1 MQLAPMFGH
10 GLDRRQI
17 DVCSHV
23 GSAASWSNSC
33 HCEPPRSRPILCN
46 QSRLWTRSEGAP
58 MPEKVAVV
66 TGCSA
71 GIGRSIAVALA
82 KKNYIVVGNSRREDD
97 RAKRLLSELHQHS
110 SRSTFVPG
118 DLSISSAAAEFCRAV
133 ASAVPKVDVLI
144 NNAGRTEPTSIT
156 SFDIDEW
163 RSQFDA
169 NFFSAVSVTNGL
181 LGLVQSCNGSIV
193 NISSVRGLFDSG
205 REGVMAYSAAK
216 AALNSFT
223 KTLAKAL
230 APNVTVN
237 AILPGFTATTYLER
251 APSEQVAAWKEI
263 SAIQRF
269 IEPDEIAEIT
279 ISVAENRAMTGSLV
293 LVDGGLALRRG

>member
-1 MQLAPMFGH
+1 MSALGQYRPLRISLLRTYLCIEILASLGGAM
-10 GLDRRQI
+10 
-17 DVCSHV
+17 
-23 GSAASWSNSC
+23 
-33 HCEPPRSRPILCN
+33 
-46 QSRLWTRSEGAP
+46 SERI
-58 MPEKVAVV
+58 AVV

-97 RAKRLLSELHQHS
+97 RAKNLLSELHQYS
-110 SRSTFVPG
+110 SGSIFIPG
-118 DLSISSAAAEFCRAV
+118 DLSGDVAAAEFCRVV
-133 ASAVPKVDVLI
+133 ADNVPKVDVLI
-144 NNAGRTEPTSIT
+144 NNAGRTEPTSIN
-156 SFDIDEW
+156 SFDTKEW

-169 NFFSAVSVTNGL
+169 NFFSAVFVTNGL
-181 LGLVQSCNGSIV
+181 LSLVQRCNGSIV
-193 NISSVRGLFDSG
+193 NISSVRGLFDNG
-205 REGVMAYSAAK
+205 REGVIAYSAAK

-251 APSEQVAAWKEI
+251 APAEQVAGWKGS

-269 IEPDEIAEIT
+269 IEPDEIADIT
-279 ISVAENRAMTGSLV
+279 ISVAENKAMTGSLV
-293 LVDGGLALRRG
+293 LADGGLALRGG

>member
-1 MQLAPMFGH
+1 
-10 GLDRRQI
+10 
-17 DVCSHV
+17 
-23 GSAASWSNSC
+23 
-33 HCEPPRSRPILCN
+33 
-46 QSRLWTRSEGAP
+46 

-82 KKNYIVVGNSRREDD
+82 KKSYTVVGNSRREDD
-97 RAKRLLSELHQHS
+97 RAKSLLSELHQHS
-110 SRSTFVPG
+110 TQSMFVPG
-118 DLSISSAAAEFCRAV
+118 DLSNDVAASEFCRTV
-133 ASAVPKVDVLI
+133 ANTVSRIDILV

-156 SFDIDEW
+156 AFNINEW
-163 RSQFDA
+163 RNQFNV
-169 NFFSAVSVTNGL
+169 NFFSSVLVTNGL
-181 LGLVQSCNGSIV
+181 LSLIQKCNGSIV

-223 KTLAKAL
+223 TTLAKAL
-230 APNVTVN
+230 APDVTVN

-251 APSEQVAAWKEI
+251 APAKQVAAWKEA

-269 IEPDEIAEIT
+269 IEPNEIADIT
-279 ISVAENRAMTGSLV
+279 ISVAENRAMTGSLI
-293 LVDGGLALRRG
+293 LADGGLALRRG

>member
-1 MQLAPMFGH
+1 
-10 GLDRRQI
+10 
-17 DVCSHV
+17 
-23 GSAASWSNSC
+23 
-33 HCEPPRSRPILCN
+33 
-46 QSRLWTRSEGAP
+46 

-66 TGCSA
+66 TGSSA
-71 GIGRSIAVALA
+71 GIGRSMAIAFAR
-82 KKNYIVVGNSRREDD
+82 KITS
-97 RAKRLLSELHQHS
+97 LSEMQGTKTIGQKALFQNSTNIPNNRHS
-110 SRSTFVPG
+110 SQAIFQARLQHPNF
-118 DLSISSAAAEFCRAV
+118 AV
-133 ASAVPKVDVLI
+133 SWRGWFPKLDVLI

-156 SFDIDEW
+156 SFNGKEW

-169 NFFSAVSVTNGL
+169 NFFSVVFVTNGL
-181 LGLVQSCNGSIV
+181 LTLVQKCNGSIV
-193 NISSVRGLFDSG
+193 NISSVRGLFDTG

-251 APSEQVAAWKEI
+251 APAEQVAMWKES

-269 IEPDEIAEIT
+269 IEPGEIADIT
-279 ISVAENRAMTGSLV
+279 VSVAENRAITGSLV